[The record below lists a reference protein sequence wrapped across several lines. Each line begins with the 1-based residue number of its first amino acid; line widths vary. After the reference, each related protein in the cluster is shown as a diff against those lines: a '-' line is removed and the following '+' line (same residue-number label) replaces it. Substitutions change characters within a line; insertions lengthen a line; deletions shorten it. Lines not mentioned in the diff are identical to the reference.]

1 MTGTPTL
8 DTTVNVKKK
17 PPERSVTAG
26 KLRRVRESTPLLWD
40 PHKHTRS
47 GDMKTDLLSSD
58 SAPLRCLTLFPSYSI
73 ERQRCSRILR
83 RRCMLP

>member
-1 MTGTPTL
+1 M
-8 DTTVNVKKK
+8 NVKKK
-17 PPERSVTAG
+17 PPEMVGDSW

-58 SAPLRCLTLFPSYSI
+58 SAPLRCLTLFPSYRSR
-73 ERQRCSRILR
+73 RQRCSKDFEEKMHAAMTRFT
-83 RRCMLP
+83 RCGI